1 MLKYWQQNIVMIKT
15 NQLLQIINNI
25 IIIIVMLEHPKC
37 IQTRHMM
44 RKNLLLIY

>member
-15 NQLLQIINNI
+15 DQLLQIINNI
-25 IIIIVMLEHPKC
+25 IIIIVMLEYPKC
-37 IQTRHMM
+37 IQTHHMM